1 MVSCAQA
8 HHLMRIAPKF
18 IPIAILVWLA
28 SAQQPPSQQQKPSDN
43 PNVLA
48 QQIAH
53 PQPVTEDLS
62 QGANFKFKI
71 APNLPEFTFKV
82 IPEPGETDEYGNPH
96 STVGEVQVFRAD
108 SKEPMQ
114 SLEDCEL
121 GDMEAPPRG
130 SDWFRAEDVNFDG
143 YADIFLLTT
152 WGATGNQF
160 GCVWLYDSEDG
171 RFWYSKDFTEIAA
184 FEVHPETKTL
194 TTHGNGGMA
203 GTVFR
208 AAKYIVENNRP
219 VPIVTVAQ
227 DWDMDK
233 KEYHCVVEQRRQG
246 KFVIIRDLWAKPK
259 NDFDAPCD
267 TSHPFGDIG
276 DK

>member
-82 IPEPGETDEYGNPH
+82 IPEPGETDEYGNH
-96 STVGEVQVFRAD
+96 CWRGAGF
-108 SKEPMQ
+108 
-114 SLEDCEL
+114 
-121 GDMEAPPRG
+121 PR
-130 SDWFRAEDVNFDG
+130 
-143 YADIFLLTT
+143 
-152 WGATGNQF
+152 
-160 GCVWLYDSEDG
+160 
-171 RFWYSKDFTEIAA
+171 
-184 FEVHPETKTL
+184 
-194 TTHGNGGMA
+194 
-203 GTVFR
+203 
-208 AAKYIVENNRP
+208 
-219 VPIVTVAQ
+219 
-227 DWDMDK
+227 
-233 KEYHCVVEQRRQG
+233 
-246 KFVIIRDLWAKPK
+246 
-259 NDFDAPCD
+259 
-267 TSHPFGDIG
+267 
-276 DK
+276 